1 MNELALSAAAMPA
14 PTRTRRRGQQYRG
27 RPRPHAQDARA
38 VSHAARG
45 TLRIIPIGGCDEVGR
60 NMTVLEYG
68 DDILIMDMGVQFP
81 EEDMPGVD
89 FVIPNI
95 GYLKGK
101 EKRIRG
107 IVITHA
113 HFDHIGAI
121 SYLVPRI
128 GNPQIFGTPLTLAI
142 IKKRHEEFRTSPL
155 HLNTIRPG
163 EDLQLGCFRVEA
175 FYESHNIPD
184 SIGLI
189 VHTPRGIVVNTGDF
203 KFDLAPLGTTPG
215 DIAKIAALADKGVLA
230 LLSDSTAAEKPG
242 HQISESEITK
252 TLDGIVKDAHGRI
265 IVGLFSTLLARI
277 QQLFWIAEK
286 HNRTVAIEGFSL
298 KTTVEI
304 AHELRYMQYPKGIIV
319 ETRDLLR
326 LPPEQQLVL
335 CTGAMGQERAALM
348 RIANHEHRLIS
359 VEPGDTIIFSSSVI
373 PGNERS
379 VQRLKDNLA
388 RQGAEVIHYQMMDV
402 HSGGHGLQDDLKLMI
417 KLVNPRYFIPIHGN
431 YSFLVTHGK
440 LAAQVG
446 VPRDNILIPENGRVM
461 EFSEA
466 GGRLT
471 NERVPAEHVM
481 VDGLGVG
488 DVSEV
493 VLRDRKQLADDG
505 MLVLTVPASPALW
518 SDIDVA
524 ARHCRRYAAAD
535 LRKRLAAAGFRV
547 ERCTPFMMSLYPLA
561 WPARKLDGSRRTAG
575 GTPDRLRARVEEE
588 LRVRPVINEL
598 LLGILDAEARW
609 LARRRAL
616 PFGTSLLAVAAR
628 GTAR

>member
-1 MNELALSAAAMPA
+1 MDHLALSVATAAAA
-14 PTRTRRRGQQYRG
+14 PTRPRRRARPYRG
-27 RPRPHAQDARA
+27 RPRPHAQEARA
-38 VSHAARG
+38 ASPAARG

-81 EEDMPGVD
+81 EEDMPGID

-95 GYLKGK
+95 GYFKGK
-101 EKRIRG
+101 ERNIRG
-107 IVITHA
+107 IVITHG

-121 SYLVPRI
+121 SYLAPRL
-128 GNPQIFGTPLTLAI
+128 GNPPIYATLLPLAM
-142 IKKRHEEFRTSPL
+142 IKKRHEEFRTQPL
-155 HLNTIRPG
+155 HLNAMRPG
-163 EDLQLGCFRVEA
+163 EDLQLGCFRVET

-189 VHTPRGIVVNTGDF
+189 VHTPFGIVVNTGDF

-230 LLSDSTAAEKPG
+230 LLSDSTAAERPG

-286 HNRTVAIEGFSL
+286 HNRKVAIEGFSM
-298 KTTVEI
+298 KTNVEI
-304 AHELRYMQYPKGIIV
+304 AHELRYMHYPKGLIV
-319 ETRDLLR
+319 DTRDLLR
-326 LPPEQQLVL
+326 LPPEQQMVL
-335 CTGAMGQERAALM
+335 CTGSMGQERAALM
-348 RIANHEHRLIS
+348 RIANREHRLIG

-417 KLVNPRYFIPIHGN
+417 KLVNPKYFIPIHGN
-431 YSFLVTHGK
+431 YSFLVAHGK
-440 LAAQVG
+440 LAVQVG
-446 VPRDNILIPENGRVM
+446 IPREQVLIPENGRVIT
-461 EFSEA
+461 FDQQ

-505 MLVLTVPASPALW
+505 MLVVIVTIDGKTGKPVTSPDIISRGFVYLKE
-518 SDIDVA
+518 SKELIDVV
-524 ARHCRRYAAAD
+524 RRMVTTIVEQSGGSQAKGGPNDVY
-535 LRKRLAAAGFRV
+535 LRGKIRDEIGQFLFQKM
-547 ERCTPFMMSLYPLA
+547 ER
-561 WPARKLDGSRRTAG
+561 
-575 GTPDRLRARVEEE
+575 
-588 LRVRPVINEL
+588 RPMVLPVVIE
-598 LLGILDAEARW
+598 
-609 LARRRAL
+609 
-616 PFGTSLLAVAAR
+616 V
-628 GTAR
+628 

>member
-1 MNELALSAAAMPA
+1 MTDLALSTVAATA
-14 PTRTRRRGQQYRG
+14 PTRSRRRIRSYRG
-27 RPRPHAQDARA
+27 RPRPHAEEARA
-38 VSHAARG
+38 AAPVARG
-45 TLRIIPIGGCDEVGR
+45 VLRVIPIGGCDEIGR
-60 NMTVLEYG
+60 NMTVLECG

-107 IVITHA
+107 IVITHG

-121 SYLVPRI
+121 SYLAPRI
-128 GNPQIFGTPLTLAI
+128 GNPPIFATPLPLAM
-142 IKKRHEEFRTSPL
+142 IKKRHDEFQTQPL
-155 HLNTIRPG
+155 HLNAIRPN
-163 EDLQLGCFRVEA
+163 EDLQLGCFRVES

-189 VHTPRGIVVNTGDF
+189 VHTPLGIVVNTGDF

-215 DIAKIAALADKGVLA
+215 DIAKIAALADKNVLA
-230 LLSDSTAAEKPG
+230 LLSDSTGAERPG

-252 TLDGIVKDAHGRI
+252 TLDSIVKDAHGRI

-286 HNRTVAIEGFSL
+286 HNRKVAIEGFSM
-298 KTTVEI
+298 KTNIEI
-304 AHELRYMQYPKGIIV
+304 AHELRYMHYPKGLIV

-326 LPPEQQLVL
+326 LPPEQQMVL
-335 CTGAMGQERAALM
+335 CTGSMGQERAALM

-431 YSFLVTHGK
+431 YSFLVAHGK
-440 LAAQVG
+440 LAVQVG
-446 VPRDNILIPENGRVM
+446 IPREQVLIPENGRVIT
-461 EFSEA
+461 FDQQ

-488 DVSEV
+488 DVSEI

-505 MLVLTVPASPALW
+505 MLVVIVTIDGKTGKIVTSPDIISRGFVYLKE
-518 SDIDVA
+518 SKELIDVV
-524 ARHCRRYAAAD
+524 RRMVTTIVEQSGGSQAKGGPNDTY
-535 LRKRLAAAGFRV
+535 LRGKIRDEIGQFLFQKM
-547 ERCTPFMMSLYPLA
+547 ER
-561 WPARKLDGSRRTAG
+561 
-575 GTPDRLRARVEEE
+575 
-588 LRVRPVINEL
+588 RPMVLPVVIE
-598 LLGILDAEARW
+598 
-609 LARRRAL
+609 
-616 PFGTSLLAVAAR
+616 V
-628 GTAR
+628 